1 MAIQFAI
8 QKVFN
13 ASIQSKEI
21 QTTDK
26 NDKIL
31 IQFSIQ
37 AKQSKRCLKAEFKV
51 TKIRNKLL
59 FLSFPN

>member
-31 IQFSIQ
+31 ILFTIQ
-37 AKQSKRCLKAEFKV
+37 AKQKMLESGIE
-51 TKIRNKLL
+51 
-59 FLSFPN
+59 SY